1 MKRADIS
8 RPSWIALPVSFFTD
22 PDFMGRFEPN
32 TIAVFA
38 YVCSHAV
45 RGQGIVDLN
54 FRHVQAY
61 IGLDE
66 AGVRASIKKLVELQ
80 LVAVHVTEPSRA
92 RDVSV
97 PLQGEQGREG
107 EQVVTEKPEEPT
119 QAVVPR
125 ETQYDFEHESLGLPA
140 SSAEPSLPQLA
151 ILWNEN
157 KHPTLPAVE
166 ICQGTRRKHA
176 MNRWKERPDRVF
188 WLSVFQRI
196 NGSDFVLG
204 HNDRGWKGNFD
215 WFVKPGTLAKILEGQ
230 YDNRGGNSRQGGS
243 QAVQKGS
250 WFKRQ
255 QEGSTQ

>member
-66 AGVRASIKKLVELQ
+66 AVVRASIKKLVELR

-97 PLQGEQGREG
+97 PLQGEQGEEG
-107 EQVVTEKPEEPT
+107 EQGAEKNSEEPT
-119 QAVVPR
+119 QPVVPR

-140 SSAEPSLPQLA
+140 SSAEPTLPQLA
-151 ILWNEN
+151 VLWNEN
-157 KHPTLPAVE
+157 RSPSLAEVRL
-166 ICQGTRRKHA
+166 CSATRRKHA
-176 MNRWKERPDRVF
+176 LNRWREHPSREF
-188 WLSVFQRI
+188 WLEVIEGI
-196 NGSDFVLG
+196 NSSSFCMGS
-204 HNDRGWKGNFD
+204 NDRGWKADFD
-215 WFVKPGTLAKILEGQ
+215 WLVRPGTAEKVLEGKYANKTQ
-230 YDNRGGNSRQGGS
+230 HAGS
-243 QAVQKGS
+243 QAAQKGS